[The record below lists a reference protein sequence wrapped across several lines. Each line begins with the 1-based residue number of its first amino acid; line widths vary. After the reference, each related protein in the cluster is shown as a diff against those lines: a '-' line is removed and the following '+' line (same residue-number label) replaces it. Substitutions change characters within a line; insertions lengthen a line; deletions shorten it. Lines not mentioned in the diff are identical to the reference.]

1 MFEGVTLPFEVSE
14 LLTAAMDLVKLL
26 GPFVLLG
33 LALVFA
39 PRIIRVIRTSIGG
52 SGRQSN

>member
-1 MFEGVTLPFEVSE
+1 MFEGVTLPFEVSD
-14 LLTAAMDLVKLL
+14 LLTAAMGLVKLL